1 MRFIRLTSVLLA
13 VVFLGSCA
21 EMQDNP
27 KQTIG
32 TLLGA
37 GVGALAGSQI
47 GGGKG
52 QMAAIAIGTL
62 AGAWAGS
69 EIGKS
74 LDKADKMYAQRT
86 SQNALEYNQ
95 VGQTSAWSNP
105 DSGNSGT
112 MTPVRTYQ
120 LASGE
125 NCREFETTVKID
137 GREEKAYGK
146 ACRGADGAWNIAR

>member
-1 MRFIRLTSVLLA
+1 
-13 VVFLGSCA
+13 
-21 EMQDNP
+21 MQNNP

-47 GGGKG
+47 GSGKG

-69 EIGKS
+69 EVGKS
-74 LDKADKMYAQRT
+74 LDKADRMYAQKT
-86 SQNALEYNQ
+86 SQNALEYNR
-95 VGQTSAWSNP
+95 VGQTSAWINP

-112 MTPVRTYQ
+112 TTPVRTYQ
-120 LASGE
+120 LASGK

-146 ACRGADGAWNIAR
+146 ACQNADGTWNIVR